1 MGVATSPHHGAG
13 DDARI
18 SATAIGLAQARLA
31 ALQSSVQQI
40 ELVAAGLMS
49 FEAALAAAV
58 VAAGKSDLGGS
69 WSAPLWG
76 LGVSMVA
83 DLITIFAGRRASPW
97 GESPARFYS
106 EHGGEPE
113 AVANAQILSDL
124 DKALSTA
131 AARAADKRLTNTI
144 ALVFFIVTVVYSLFV
159 LIRL

>member
-1 MGVATSPHHGAG
+1 
-13 DDARI
+13 
-18 SATAIGLAQARLA
+18 
-31 ALQSSVQQI
+31 
-40 ELVAAGLMS
+40 MS
-49 FEAALAAAV
+49 FDGSAR
-58 VAAGKSDLGGS
+58 GCCRGGGQSDLGGS

>member
-1 MGVATSPHHGAG
+1 MATGPHHSAG

-40 ELVAAGLMS
+40 ELVAVGLMS

-83 DLITIFAGRRASPW
+83 NLITIFAGGRVSAW

-124 DKALSTA
+124 DKAMTSA
-131 AARAADKRLTNTI
+131 AAGTANKQLSSTI

-159 LIRL
+159 LVRL